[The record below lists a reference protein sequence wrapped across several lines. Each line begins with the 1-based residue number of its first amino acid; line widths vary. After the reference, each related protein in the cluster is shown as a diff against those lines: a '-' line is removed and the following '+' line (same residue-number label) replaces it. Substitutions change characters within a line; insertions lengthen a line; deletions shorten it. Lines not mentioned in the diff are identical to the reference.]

1 MHVYESLFRRPTG
14 PQSLREGEPRAELCF
29 ILEDLW
35 LMVLSGAEPK
45 KTNPDTSQNSVSS
58 LETI

>member
-1 MHVYESLFRRPTG
+1 MHVYESFRRPAR
-14 PQSLREGEPRAELCF
+14 PQSLREGGPCAEWCF

-35 LMVLSGAEPK
+35 LMVLSGAEPE
-45 KTNPDTSQNSVSS
+45 KTNPGTSQNSVSS